1 MSIYKLLFTKEAQKE
16 WEKLDNSIKSQLSKK
31 LKQRLQ
37 NPEISHDK
45 LSGYEN
51 VYKIKLRTSGYR
63 LAYEVVNDK
72 IVVVVLKIG
81 KRDKFYDT
89 LQKYLS
95 E

>member
-31 LKQRLQ
+31 LKQRLK

-51 VYKIKLRTSGYR
+51 VYKIKLRSSGYR
-63 LAYEVVNDK
+63 LAYEVVHDK

-81 KRDKFYDT
+81 KRDKFYES